1 MLELVEPDLAR
12 HAAWLASHQEW
23 GPGLHEDG
31 FGLAADDDVESAEGF
46 ARWTSRVTALATARL
61 WWIVDRD
68 EVVGGIALRTANTDD
83 VLQRGHVGYGV
94 RPSARGRGIATWAL
108 GEVLRHAQ
116 AAGLHRILAV
126 CLEDNIASIKTIQR
140 HAGVLEGVVT
150 DEHGLR
156 RRRYWI
162 ELGQAGPATGQPRR
176 RLP

>member
-1 MLELVEPDLAR
+1 MPALVEPDVTQ
-12 HAAWLASHQEW
+12 HAAWLASHREW

-94 RPSARGRGIATWAL
+94 RPSARGRGVATWAL

-116 AAGLHRILAV
+116 AAGLQRILAV
-126 CLEDNIASIKTIQR
+126 CLEGNIASIKTIQR
-140 HAGVLEGVVT
+140 HGGVLDRVVK
-150 DEHGLR
+150 DEHGQRL
-156 RRRYWI
+156 RRYWI
-162 ELGQAGPATGQPRR
+162 ELHQDGASLQRQSWTR
-176 RLP
+176 